1 MTKTLSVAAIK
12 NGTVIDHIPAGQ
24 ALRIVQLLNLSHS
37 KHKITLGLNLPSKS
51 MGHKDLLKIENRIL
65 TETEARDIM
74 VFAPKAT
81 VNLIENFEVGKKI
94 STNFP
99 ENITKIFSCPNPGC
113 ITHSEGV
120 DSFFYIE
127 EQGKRVK
134 LTCKYCEQQFDRD
147 QVRDA
152 LL

>member
-1 MTKTLSVAAIK
+1 MTRTLAVAAIK

-24 ALRIVQLLNLSHS
+24 ALRIIQSLNLIPS
-37 KHKITLGLNLPSKS
+37 KYKITLGLNLPSKS
-51 MGHKDLLKIENRIL
+51 MGHKDLIKIENRIL
-65 TETEARDIM
+65 SETEARDIM

-81 VNLIENFEVGKKI
+81 INLIEDFEVGKKI
-94 STNFP
+94 TTTFP
-99 ENITKIFSCPNPGC
+99 ENITKIFSCPNPVC
-113 ITHSEGV
+113 ITHTEPV

-147 QVRDA
+147 QVKDM